1 MITIGIDIGGSSI
14 KAALTAADGS
24 HVTGS
29 DSALTAQAEPR
40 FVARTQRPTMA
51 DLPMEKTLEQLHG
64 CVEELLTKT
73 ERHISGIGIG
83 VPGAIDHARGMV
95 LYPPNL
101 PAWQEVPL
109 ARLLA
114 ERWQVPV
121 QLEND
126 ANCAALGERH
136 FGAGRKHT
144 NFIGLTLGTGVGSG
158 IILDGRIYHGERGF
172 AGEFGHMSIDG
183 NGPRCNC
190 GNRGCIEA
198 YLGIHY
204 LMREAIPELKGDS
217 ISLLHQRACEDPDSL
232 VPKDLSDAADRGDAT
247 SLHILRRAGERLGVA
262 IASAANLLDVT
273 TFIIGGGIAAAG
285 APLFDGIKESARS
298 RVLKVHRDHL
308 AILPAE
314 LGNDAGM
321 LGAAALML

>member
-126 ANCAALGERH
+126 ANCAARDASIRIL
-136 FGAGRKHT
+136 
-144 NFIGLTLGTGVGSG
+144 SG
-158 IILDGRIYHGERGF
+158 
-172 AGEFGHMSIDG
+172 
-183 NGPRCNC
+183 
-190 GNRGCIEA
+190 
-198 YLGIHY
+198 
-204 LMREAIPELKGDS
+204 
-217 ISLLHQRACEDPDSL
+217 
-232 VPKDLSDAADRGDAT
+232 
-247 SLHILRRAGERLGVA
+247 
-262 IASAANLLDVT
+262 
-273 TFIIGGGIAAAG
+273 
-285 APLFDGIKESARS
+285 
-298 RVLKVHRDHL
+298 
-308 AILPAE
+308 
-314 LGNDAGM
+314 
-321 LGAAALML
+321 